1 LHRTLGLLVVLV
13 GARQVLVTAVLLLL
27 EDLALVELVI
37 MVVLVRQYLALAPA
51 VVALVERVSPTLA
64 VTLQEQEAQEPRAAL
79 QAAQWRLPVA
89 VEVGDLQQPERVDQA
104 LAVRVELTLHQQPE
118 PEIPTPDQVAV
129 DRKGWQTYLAQAAQV
144 LLSFV

>member
-1 LHRTLGLLVVLV
+1 
-13 GARQVLVTAVLLLL
+13 
-27 EDLALVELVI
+27 
-37 MVVLVRQYLALAPA
+37 MVALVRQYLALEPEA
-51 VVALVERVSPTLA
+51 VVLVGRVSLTLA
-64 VTLQEQEAQEPRAAL
+64 VTLQEPVAPEHQAVLQEAQSH
-79 QAAQWRLPVA
+79 LPVA